1 MILYNAKKRIMKVNL
16 KSYFLFIPAVVQFK
30 KQFPYEKSMGSHPTG
45 GGGRGGKVIGWV
57 ICKTV

>member
-1 MILYNAKKRIMKVNL
+1 MKVNL